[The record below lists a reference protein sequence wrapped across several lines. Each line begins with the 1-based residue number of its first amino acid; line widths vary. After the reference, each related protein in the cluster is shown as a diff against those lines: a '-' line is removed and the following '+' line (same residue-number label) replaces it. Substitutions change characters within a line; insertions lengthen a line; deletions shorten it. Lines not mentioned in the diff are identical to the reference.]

1 MTYYDFTK
9 YIKMKRLKKGLTQR
23 EIAEYLSI
31 STSKYNKIENGS
43 TEPSFKELLLLL
55 KLYNINLLELDSTLK
70 KLNINYD

>member
-1 MTYYDFTK
+1 MTYKNFSKIIKNKRILSGISQKDFA
-9 YIKMKRLKKGLTQR
+9 KK
-23 EIAEYLSI
+23 LSV
-31 STSKYNKIENGS
+31 SNSKYNKIENGS